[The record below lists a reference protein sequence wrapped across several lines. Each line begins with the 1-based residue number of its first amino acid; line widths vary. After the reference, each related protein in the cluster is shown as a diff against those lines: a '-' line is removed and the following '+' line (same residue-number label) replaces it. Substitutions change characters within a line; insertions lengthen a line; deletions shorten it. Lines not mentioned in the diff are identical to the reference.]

1 MHKEPPRPRWE
12 SVSMIN
18 RIWKLR
24 HLRVAGLAA
33 GVVAVAGAAV
43 VVTASASGMGFGLRP
58 SNAAQSNNAELAA
71 VEASSSSAV
80 CSNFMKHFAVEI
92 SKSQA
97 EINSA
102 FQRAIADTLA
112 DEVKS
117 GQITQAQADAIKQK
131 LANQTPCTL
140 PSAVGRTGDKG
151 AIGAYLQQYMSAAA
165 SALGITQAQLTT
177 DLKNGQ
183 SLSQIAAAQKVS
195 EADFRTRL
203 IANLKPALDKAV
215 ADKKLTAAQEQAIVN
230 RLQTGPL
237 PLWQK
242 AARRPRPSTTASP
255 SPA

>member
-1 MHKEPPRPRWE
+1 MNGTEPEHGPGGPGGHGFGHGPGGDEFTAAASYLGLTE
-12 SVSMIN
+12 SALATQLQAGKTLAQVADATSG
-18 RIWKLR
+18 KSA
-24 HLRVAGLAA
+24 AGLVAA
-33 GVVAVAGAAV
+33 LVAAEKTEIAAAV
-43 VVTASASGMGFGLRP
+43 TAGRL
-58 SNAAQSNNAELAA
+58 
-71 VEASSSSAV
+71 
-80 CSNFMKHFAVEI
+80 
-92 SKSQA
+92 
-97 EINSA
+97 
-102 FQRAIADTLA
+102 
-112 DEVKS
+112 
-117 GQITQAQADAIKQK
+117 TQAQADAIKQK

-140 PSAVGRTGDKG
+140 PSAAGRTGDKG

-242 AARRPRPSTTASP
+242 AARRPKPSTTASP

>member
-1 MHKEPPRPRWE
+1 MPRW
-12 SVSMIN
+12 
-18 RIWKLR
+18 R
-24 HLRVAGLAA
+24 
-33 GVVAVAGAAV
+33 
-43 VVTASASGMGFGLRP
+43 F
-58 SNAAQSNNAELAA
+58 
-71 VEASSSSAV
+71 
-80 CSNFMKHFAVEI
+80 FAR
-92 SKSQA
+92 SRT
-97 EINSA
+97 A
-102 FQRAIADTLA
+102 FQKAVGETLA

-140 PSAVGRTGDKG
+140 PSAAGRTGDKG

-203 IANLKPALDKAV
+203 IANLMPALDKAV

-230 RLQTGPL
+230 RLLSSPDWRPL
-237 PLWQK
+237 YYVVPDLLDYLRSLTFREGAERERDWK
-242 AARRPRPSTTASP
+242 AIREASVLVLDDYGAENPAEFFAVATEAFFERPVELRAKHPALYEELRAFYQQDPATWSAR
-255 SPA
+255 